1 MNIYFEDKDKDFLQA
16 EIEEFDI
23 NIFKSKKFSDRIIDI
38 SSDYVAS
45 RILMEIN
52 FIGCQIYQL
61 WHKYIEMI
69 RYFPMQ
75 TNFILSTIYYNSYRE
90 E

>member
-1 MNIYFEDKDKDFLQA
+1 MTIYSEEKDRDYIDQ
-16 EIEEFDI
+16 EIENFDED
-23 NIFKSKKFSDRIIDI
+23 IFICHKFSDRIIDY
-38 SSDYVAS
+38 SCDYVAS

-75 TNFILSTIYYNSYRE
+75 TNFILSVIYYNSYRE

>member
-1 MNIYFEDKDKDFLQA
+1 MET
-16 EIEEFDI
+16 FDE
-23 NIFKSKKFSDRIIDI
+23 NIFLSKKFSDRIIDF
-38 SSDYVAS
+38 SCDYVAS
-45 RILMEIN
+45 RILIEIN

-61 WHKYIEMI
+61 WHKYIEMM

-75 TNFILSTIYYNSYRE
+75 TNFIFSVIYYNSYRE